1 MGSVG
6 CKMKASEI
14 FTRFAAAFSL
24 RVGHCDRQAVVRSA
38 GRSGWRGI
46 VAQSIGNHT
55 RGG

>member
-14 FTRFAAAFSL
+14 FTRFAAAFSM